1 MKNWATAR
9 RARDDEWLAVHFH
22 AACREV
28 ALEVVHDASRLLPW
42 DDLPEPQR
50 QWWRRV
56 AGAIRHTAIRDDRLV
71 RTVPAT
77 STYGG
82 MREGPEGM

>member
-28 ALEVVHDASRLLPW
+28 ALEVVNDASRLLPW

-50 QWWRRV
+50 VWWRQV
-56 AGAIRHTAIRDDRLV
+56 AAAIRHTAIRDDRLV
-71 RTVPAT
+71 RVEVPTVA
-77 STYGG
+77 YRG
-82 MREGPEGM
+82 MREGPEGA